1 MNPRTL
7 CCDISSQVINIIWVS
22 REEQHSLSLRKTKY
36 TYCLIFW
43 ALCVEGITRLAT
55 GKTQVLVRG
64 EVPWKRATVIWL
76 CFWALTFSTKTIPM
90 VPRILTTANLCQR
103 VTECPDHILQHSYK
117 HYLKVLWLMFGCIRL
132 TAVSDVNCPI
142 PHIKINL
149 HKTCSVGK
157 FQSPARKAATTADSP
172 WATTEQPPSENSV
185 SMWLNT

>member
-64 EVPWKRATVIWL
+64 EVP
-76 CFWALTFSTKTIPM
+76 
-90 VPRILTTANLCQR
+90 
-103 VTECPDHILQHSYK
+103 
-117 HYLKVLWLMFGCIRL
+117 
-132 TAVSDVNCPI
+132 
-142 PHIKINL
+142 
-149 HKTCSVGK
+149 
-157 FQSPARKAATTADSP
+157 
-172 WATTEQPPSENSV
+172 
-185 SMWLNT
+185 